1 MVCLPFCRNYVCFLC
16 ICGFDSERELEFS
29 SDVDF
34 SLFSS
39 QLSWEE
45 NNGNLNNG
53 SLATWNWGSF
63 KRSTLNFAVFCSGC
77 ETRVSEILNSD
88 SSLKM
93 QDQSS
98 GSQQLLFVNFCFHL
112 TVTGLLMFLSRNEI
126 ITVEN
131 GGGTPKWAIVSLSIN
146 HRQQGNRYL
155 TQEDTELLSSP
166 FPCKPQGTF

>member
-1 MVCLPFCRNYVCFLC
+1 M
-16 ICGFDSERELEFS
+16 ELDIF
-29 SDVDF
+29 
-34 SLFSS
+34 
-39 QLSWEE
+39 
-45 NNGNLNNG
+45 NLNNG

-77 ETRVSEILNSD
+77 ETHVSEILNSD

-155 TQEDTELLSSP
+155 TQEDTELLSAP

>member
-1 MVCLPFCRNYVCFLC
+1 
-16 ICGFDSERELEFS
+16 
-29 SDVDF
+29 
-34 SLFSS
+34 
-39 QLSWEE
+39 
-45 NNGNLNNG
+45 
-53 SLATWNWGSF
+53 
-63 KRSTLNFAVFCSGC
+63 
-77 ETRVSEILNSD
+77 
-88 SSLKM
+88 M

-131 GGGTPKWAIVSLSIN
+131 GGGMPKWAIVSLSIN

-155 TQEDTELLSSP
+155 TQKDMELLSAP